1 MKKILLFSVLFSGV
15 LFFYSCKD
23 DDDSN
28 VDYEYHA
35 HVHSPNTDN
44 KYLGDTLNLD
54 IAFESHSGLTVHH
67 VNVRIYRKS
76 DKVVIYSMP
85 VDENI
90 NATSGT
96 FEWNDTFVLSVENGV
111 TANTDLV
118 LEAKVWGEKEG
129 EGEEIETVQFHVQ
142 P

>member
-1 MKKILLFSVLFSGV
+1 
-15 LFFYSCKD
+15 
-23 DDDSN
+23 
-28 VDYEYHA
+28 
-35 HVHSPNTDN
+35 
-44 KYLGDTLNLD
+44 
-54 IAFESHSGLTVHH
+54 
-67 VNVRIYRKS
+67 
-76 DKVVIYSMP
+76 MP
-85 VDENI
+85 VDEKV